1 MRIEG
6 RKNGKVTSG
15 TVRDK
20 NFKNQTVWGKKAIQS
35 MEAKG
40 KKGAL
45 KKNWHASIGGKSH
58 KLNSHNIYLEA
69 HEDIDDQLADAREEL
84 DALMEQE
91 KIRPLTK
98 DEKQTLKHIKH
109 MFSDEWNP

>member
-6 RKNGKVTSG
+6 KKNGKVTGG

-20 NFKNQTVWGKKAIQS
+20 NFKNQTVWGKKAIAS

-45 KKNWHASIGGKSH
+45 KKNWHSSIGGKC
-58 KLNSHNIYLEA
+58 
-69 HEDIDDQLADAREEL
+69 
-84 DALMEQE
+84 
-91 KIRPLTK
+91 
-98 DEKQTLKHIKH
+98 
-109 MFSDEWNP
+109 

>member
-6 RKNGKVTSG
+6 KKNGKVTGG

-20 NFKNQTVWGKKAIQS
+20 NFKNQTVWGKKAIAS

-45 KKNWHASIGGKSH
+45 KKNWHSSIGGKCQ
-58 KLNSHNIYLEA
+58 KLNNHNIYLEA
-69 HEDIDDQLADAREEL
+69 HEDLNDQFADAREEL
-84 DALMEQE
+84 NALIEQE
-91 KIRPLTK
+91 KVRPLSK
-98 DEKQTLKHIKH
+98 DEKQTLKQIKH
-109 MFSDEWNP
+109 MFRDE

>member
-6 RKNGKVTSG
+6 KKNGKVTSG

-20 NFKNQTVWGKKAIQS
+20 NFKNQTVWGKKAIAS

-45 KKNWHASIGGKSH
+45 KKNWHSSIGGKSQ
-58 KLNSHNIYLEA
+58 KLNDHNIYLEA
-69 HEDIDDQLADAREEL
+69 HDHIDDQFADARDDL
-84 DALMEQE
+84 NALLE
-91 KIRPLTK
+91 
-98 DEKQTLKHIKH
+98 
-109 MFSDEWNP
+109 